1 MTLDKDANYTRQLDV
16 YLMQRLDKFE
26 ATIDEMRVKFSEISE
41 KLNKM
46 SDSQE
51 HDKPF
56 IEAIKS
62 ILTASGI
69 LKWAISTIVIICAG
83 FATVMTAWEVLQKWP
98 GK

>member
-1 MTLDKDANYTRQLDV
+1 MTLDKDAEYTRQLDV

-83 FATVMTAWEVLQKWP
+83 FATIMTAWEMFQKWL